1 MWNIVVVS
9 STRKVY
15 GYPLGDSLGAESG
28 SEGSS
33 SGDISGGELEGA
45 ALGEYGTDVLSSGD
59 MSCGNGDD
67 NIEVS
72 TLGDKLFGSEFR
84 TKICTSVV
92 ISDGKVGYSVGIS
105 VEIGDGNLEGSPLG
119 GKSLGADG
127 RSEIDYYNFISHGSG
142 DVNIEGYTLGEELV
156 S

>member
-1 MWNIVVVS
+1 MLYGGDLWNIVVVS

-72 TLGDKLFGSEFR
+72 TLGDKLFGSELR
-84 TKICTSVV
+84 TEAGTSFGR
-92 ISDGKVGYSVGIS
+92 SDRKVGSSIVISVGI
-105 VEIGDGNLEGSPLG
+105 E
-119 GKSLGADG
+119 
-127 RSEIDYYNFISHGSG
+127 
-142 DVNIEGYTLGEELV
+142 DVNL
-156 S
+156 